1 MAGEINDAEAIVDC
15 IVKRLGDLVW
25 CAQKQKLVL
34 DELMTER
41 CAEGKGYQTKAIRDQ
56 VALLRETRV
65 GIIELAHILSVTG
78 FDSKVP
84 ADVRAWLVPIK
95 MPRK

>member
-1 MAGEINDAEAIVDC
+1 MAGMINGAEAIVDR
-15 IVKRLGDLVW
+15 IVKRLRDLVW

-34 DELMTER
+34 DGRVAER

-56 VALLRETRV
+56 FAILRETRA
-65 GIIELAHILSVTG
+65 GILELAHILFVMG